1 MFLLIK
7 HNNAPLPRLTVLRSL
22 FTDKPTTTGEV
33 KAGGFALA
41 TDNFLF
47 VHDI

>member
-7 HNNAPLPRLTVLRSL
+7 HNSVPLPRLTVLRSL
-22 FTDKPTTTGEV
+22 FTDKSTTTGDV